1 MYFRK
6 LEELEKTMANDPI
19 ALDAIQKLDIWLI
32 NLTHENAKYINPLQF
47 ATDSKI
53 MAATAAHVIEEAY
66 KLGLFKKFYRVISP
80 RMEPLID
87 GWSKESIEAEI
98 EDNEI
103 YSTDEDR
110 YIPASECQFVL
121 YYRLVDTPSNLPKYI
136 TKPKKEKAPLY
147 SNKYVE
153 AVGDDRLKQEY
164 EGAW

>member
-1 MYFRK
+1 MYFKK
-6 LEELEKTMANDPI
+6 LKELEKKMQGDPV

-47 ATDSKI
+47 ATDSRI

-80 RMEPLID
+80 RMELLID

-98 EDNEI
+98 ENNEI
-103 YSTDEDR
+103 YSPNEDR
-110 YIPASECQFVL
+110 YIPASECQFVI
-121 YYRLVDTPSNLPKYI
+121 YYRLADTPTNLPEYI
-136 TKPKKEKAPLY
+136 EKPKKEKAPLY
-147 SNKYVE
+147 SNKTVKRM
-153 AVGDDRLKQEY
+153 GDTKLCREY